1 MWLDENLKICDIGAR
16 EKSETDMQIR
26 TSGSGCGGFLL
37 GWCLFFGILTVLAGL
52 GRWGLFGTVLPGYRI
67 IVLIV
72 FLGVGLVA
80 WLAN

>member
-1 MWLDENLKICDIGAR
+1 MPL
-16 EKSETDMQIR
+16 R

-37 GWCLFFGILTVLAGL
+37 GWCIFFGILTFLAGL
-52 GRWGLFGTVLPGYRI
+52 GRWGLLGSMAPGYWI

-72 FLGVGLVA
+72 IVGVGLVA